1 MLAETLGFFG
11 YYNPIW
17 YGTLC
22 ICYII
27 ITNAYFTIFRVAK
40 YSCTPK
46 TVDILIKSLCDR
58 YIIFCLFS
66 PFQSHPPFE
75 KRRAWLNPKSALS
88 LIYNMEDNVSLIY
101 NIEDNVS
108 LIYNMVD
115 NVSLI
120 YNIEDNVSLIYNMED
135 SVILFRLKSDSLKGT
150 VVKQTCDSRDTWK
163 SLEAIPFTADYRTEQ
178 NHNQPATWYKG

>member
-40 YSCTPK
+40 YSCTQK

-66 PFQSHPPFE
+66 PFQSHFPFE
-75 KRRAWLNPKSALS
+75 KRRAWLNPKSAF
-88 LIYNMEDNVSLIY
+88 
-101 NIEDNVS
+101 
-108 LIYNMVD
+108 
-115 NVSLI
+115 
-120 YNIEDNVSLIYNMED
+120 SLIYNMED
-135 SVILFRLKSDSLKGT
+135 SVILFRLKSDSLKRT
-150 VVKQTCDSRDTWK
+150 VVKQTCDYRETWK